1 MFFVIFFAEDGRQG
15 TGTYLKIE
23 DWQRHDQHRH
33 TKGLCLT
40 QKNWKRHDWHRHC
53 QGVVSSTDTAKGWC
67 LENLQI

>member
-1 MFFVIFFAEDGRQG
+1 
-15 TGTYLKIE
+15 LKSE

-40 QKNWKRHDWHRHC
+40 QKSWKRHDWHRHC
-53 QGVVSSTDTAKGWC
+53 QGVVSGTDTAKGWC